1 MFDINKN
8 WQRIRKVTC
17 WVRTPK
23 NPPPAAEC
31 WLVFQITQKVFCQ
44 NVSPLAV
51 DSTRGVETKS
61 AKFFVVLSL
70 HSKKKKNLQEIH
82 HITQSELGCQFNKHI
97 QNLWQFRCK
106 RLLIFSK
113 DIACCKLSDYLIL
126 MSLPIMI
133 PFCTGLRGRSTRRIR
148 FYRISENHCAGQA
161 AVENAIIF
169 LWSYM
174 QVYLFPPQLENSI

>member
-1 MFDINKN
+1 MCHPWRSIPLGGRNK
-8 WQRIRKVTC
+8 IS
-17 WVRTPK
+17 
-23 NPPPAAEC
+23 
-31 WLVFQITQKVFCQ
+31 QIFCC
-44 NVSPLAV
+44 A
-51 DSTRGVETKS
+51 
-61 AKFFVVLSL
+61 FFTLQ
-70 HSKKKKNLQEIH
+70 KKKNLQEIH

-161 AVENAIIF
+161 AVENAVIF
-169 LWSYM
+169 L
-174 QVYLFPPQLENSI
+174 

>member
-1 MFDINKN
+1 M
-8 WQRIRKVTC
+8 
-17 WVRTPK
+17 
-23 NPPPAAEC
+23 
-31 WLVFQITQKVFCQ
+31 
-44 NVSPLAV
+44 SPLAV

-161 AVENAIIF
+161 AVENAVIF
-169 LWSYM
+169 LLCYT

>member
-1 MFDINKN
+1 MLISLPDNTEGVLPEC
-8 WQRIRKVTC
+8 VTPGG
-17 WVRTPK
+17 R
-23 NPPPAAEC
+23 
-31 WLVFQITQKVFCQ
+31 FH
-44 NVSPLAV
+44 S
-51 DSTRGVETKS
+51 GVETKS

-161 AVENAIIF
+161 AVENAVIF
-169 LWSYM
+169 LLCYT

>member
-1 MFDINKN
+1 MCHPWRSIPLGGQKQNQPNFLL
-8 WQRIRKVTC
+8 C
-17 WVRTPK
+17 FLCTP
-23 NPPPAAEC
+23 
-31 WLVFQITQKVFCQ
+31 
-44 NVSPLAV
+44 
-51 DSTRGVETKS
+51 
-61 AKFFVVLSL
+61 
-70 HSKKKKNLQEIH
+70 KKKKTLQEIH

-148 FYRISENHCAGQA
+148 FYRISEKSLCRTSGCGERCYIFVKLHAGLSVSPPIRKQHL
-161 AVENAIIF
+161 NYHYSNF
-169 LWSYM
+169 L
-174 QVYLFPPQLENSI
+174 V

>member
-1 MFDINKN
+1 MLSEN
-8 WQRIRKVTC
+8 
-17 WVRTPK
+17 
-23 NPPPAAEC
+23 
-31 WLVFQITQKVFCQ
+31 TQKS
-44 NVSPLAV
+44 SPSSRMLISLPDNTEGV
-51 DSTRGVETKS
+51 LPECVTPGGRFHSGVETKS

-148 FYRISENHCAGQA
+148 FYRISEKSLCRTSGCGERCYIFVMLHAGLSVSPPIRKQHL
-161 AVENAIIF
+161 NYHYSNF
-169 LWSYM
+169 L
-174 QVYLFPPQLENSI
+174 V

>member
-1 MFDINKN
+1 MLSKN
-8 WQRIRKVTC
+8 
-17 WVRTPK
+17 
-23 NPPPAAEC
+23 
-31 WLVFQITQKVFCQ
+31 TQKS
-44 NVSPLAV
+44 SPSSRMLISLPDNTEGV
-51 DSTRGVETKS
+51 LPECVTPGGRFHSGVETKS

-70 HSKKKKNLQEIH
+70 HSKKKKKTLQEIH

-161 AVENAIIF
+161 AVENAVIF
-169 LWSYM
+169 L
-174 QVYLFPPQLENSI
+174 

>member
-1 MFDINKN
+1 MCHPWRSIPLGGQKQNQPNFLL
-8 WQRIRKVTC
+8 C
-17 WVRTPK
+17 FLCTP
-23 NPPPAAEC
+23 
-31 WLVFQITQKVFCQ
+31 
-44 NVSPLAV
+44 
-51 DSTRGVETKS
+51 
-61 AKFFVVLSL
+61 
-70 HSKKKKNLQEIH
+70 KKKKTLQEIH

-161 AVENAIIF
+161 AVENAVIF
-169 LWSYM
+169 LLCYT